1 MQHGEFISVK
11 KFNAILDAKAVPC
24 FLQSDQMRRFL
35 ILTAWVFATAAVA
48 APACDITLAYTEHP
62 SAPFLEGEGLS
73 APARP
78 GIAIDIIS
86 AAAAQAGCNTHLTRL
101 SNLRVLR
108 SVEAGDADGAILF
121 SYDAERGSL
130 MAYPMKGAQPDA
142 ARRLATLSYYLYR
155 RKGGSINWDGT
166 TLSNPE
172 SLAIGVN
179 TGFSIADMLTALGI
193 RLEEVQT
200 TEQNL
205 GKLHLGRIGAYAMQE
220 HIADPVI
227 RQMHLEN
234 DIEKL
239 PAPLSTKS
247 YYLTFSHKFY
257 AAHPEIAEKIWTAIA
272 EQRDSMTKSLMPQYH
287 E

>member
-1 MQHGEFISVK
+1 MMQRLLTLAFWMFS
-11 KFNAILDAKAVPC
+11 AIA
-24 FLQSDQMRRFL
+24 S
-35 ILTAWVFATAAVA
+35 AAS
-48 APACDITLAYTEHP
+48 ACDISLAYTEHP
-62 SAPFLEGEGLS
+62 SAPFVQGEGLA

-78 GIAIDIIS
+78 GVAVEIVSIAAS
-86 AAAAQAGCNTHLTRL
+86 QAGCNVHLNRL

-108 SVEAGDADGAILF
+108 SVESNEIDGAILF
-121 SYDAERGSL
+121 SYDTERGTL
-130 MAYPMKGAQPDA
+130 MTYPMKGDQPDA

-155 RKGGSINWDGT
+155 RKGGSINWDGV

-172 SLAIGVN
+172 NLTIGIN
-179 TGFSIADMLTALGI
+179 SGFSIADMLFRYNVKLD
-193 RLEEVQT
+193 EVQT

-234 DIEKL
+234 EIEKL
-239 PAPLSTKS
+239 PVPLTTKN
-247 YYLTFSHKFY
+247 YYLAFSHKFY
-257 AAHPEIAEKIWTAIA
+257 AAHPELAEKIWSIIGD
-272 EQRDSMTKSLMPQYH
+272 QRDSLTKSLMQHYH